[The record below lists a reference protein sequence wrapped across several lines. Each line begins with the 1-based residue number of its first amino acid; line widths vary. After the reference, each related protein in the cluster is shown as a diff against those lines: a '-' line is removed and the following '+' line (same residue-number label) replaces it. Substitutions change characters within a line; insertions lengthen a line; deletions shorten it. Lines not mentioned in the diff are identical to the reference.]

1 MFVPQAGAPHKKN
14 AKKVYQNCSKH
25 AQTQVRTNKCVQSF
39 SERQQFHLWGVVSV
53 IFVNPFNLVPPPLQK
68 LHLTLFLE
76 SLTLI
81 IHTLKTE
88 RLVPAGIFDQESEA
102 QKATFLRSVE
112 AVNDDRTILTKSLVT
127 TDINDYPNDD
137 SFKASKKLCEMVQS
151 EVAGIFGPTKYWL
164 LIITDLLLLV
174 NFVFN
179 CNHQASFYRPCAS
192 RVEHTECAIYADQV
206 SKIWLWLLLLLLLFM
221 QTKWAKDL

>member
-1 MFVPQAGAPHKKN
+1 M
-14 AKKVYQNCSKH
+14 
-25 AQTQVRTNKCVQSF
+25 
-39 SERQQFHLWGVVSV
+39 
-53 IFVNPFNLVPPPLQK
+53 
-68 LHLTLFLE
+68 
-76 SLTLI
+76 
-81 IHTLKTE
+81 
-88 RLVPAGIFDQESEA
+88 
-102 QKATFLRSVE
+102 E

-151 EVAGIFGPTKYWL
+151 EVAGIFGPTKYLL

-179 CNHQASFYRPCAS
+179 CNHQASFYRPCPS

-206 SKIWLWLLLLLLLFM
+206 SKI
-221 QTKWAKDL
+221 

>member
-1 MFVPQAGAPHKKN
+1 MSFVVIPKTDHLKKSLT
-14 AKKVYQNCSKH
+14 KI
-25 AQTQVRTNKCVQSF
+25 AQPGSRC
-39 SERQQFHLWGVVSV
+39 
-53 IFVNPFNLVPPPLQK
+53 
-68 LHLTLFLE
+68 HLTLFLE

-88 RLVPAGIFDQESEA
+88 RLVPAGIFDHESEA
-102 QKATFLRSVE
+102 QKATFLRAVE

-151 EVAGIFGPTKYWL
+151 EVAGIFGPTKYLL

-174 NFVFN
+174 KCVFN
-179 CNHQASFYRPCAS
+179 CHHQASFYRPCAS
-192 RVEHTECAIYADQV
+192 RVEHTERAIYADQV
-206 SKIWLWLLLLLLLFM
+206 SKI
-221 QTKWAKDL
+221 

>member
-1 MFVPQAGAPHKKN
+1 MRSRQRHLCQPIQPHSPTP
-14 AKKVYQNCSKH
+14 SK
-25 AQTQVRTNKCVQSF
+25 ASPY
-39 SERQQFHLWGVVSV
+39 SLL
-53 IFVNPFNLVPPPLQK
+53 IK
-68 LHLTLFLE
+68 LNTRY
-76 SLTLI
+76 
-81 IHTLKTE
+81 TLKTE

-151 EVAGIFGPTKYWL
+151 EVAGIFGPTKYLL

-174 NFVFN
+174 KCVFN
-179 CNHQASFYRPCAS
+179 CHPAHSGQLLQAMCKPC
-192 RVEHTECAIYADQV
+192 RTH
-206 SKIWLWLLLLLLLFM
+206 
-221 QTKWAKDL
+221 